1 MYSFA
6 KTILHARFWGYG
18 SGYAL
23 VSALYSSQSSGK
35 RQRTFSVV
43 SAVVEVRMKCCGNTA
58 FCEIDGEIITEVTFE
73 PCFEE

>member
-1 MYSFA
+1 M
-6 KTILHARFWGYG
+6 
-18 SGYAL
+18 
-23 VSALYSSQSSGK
+23 SALYSSQSSGR

-58 FCEIDGEIITEVTFE
+58 LCEIDGEIITEVTFE